1 MKMRILSAWKVLKA
15 IEKID
20 VLYLIV
26 MLHKQHALTIQM
38 KITSTENFQFRLVLS
53 YIETVSIM
61 YDCIQQRNPKQV

>member
-1 MKMRILSAWKVLKA
+1 MKIRILSAWKVLKA

-38 KITSTENFQFRLVLS
+38 KITSTETRTSCFTL
-53 YIETVSIM
+53 
-61 YDCIQQRNPKQV
+61 PKL

>member
-15 IEKID
+15 IEKIE

-38 KITSTENFQFRLVLS
+38 KITSTETRTSCFTLPKLWAGCTKRLRLANV
-53 YIETVSIM
+53 
-61 YDCIQQRNPKQV
+61 